1 MVMLFDT
8 SAWIEFFQGTEKGKG
23 VGNIL
28 NTEENFTSIV
38 TFPEIVN
45 WCLKNNIQDKIKIYI
60 EGIKNGS
67 TVLELNEPIAI
78 VAGKLNYERKKVV
91 KNWGMIDSIILATA
105 QIYNLKGLT
114 KDSQFKDLSNVEIL

>member
-1 MVMLFDT
+1 MVMLLDT
-8 SAWIEFFQGTEKGKG
+8 SAWIEFFQGTEKGKKIED
-23 VGNIL
+23 IL
-28 NTEENFTSIV
+28 RNEENFTSIV

-45 WCLKNNIQDKIKIYI
+45 WCLKNNIQDKIKTYI

-67 TVLELNEPIAI
+67 TILELNEPIAI
-78 VAGKLNYERKKVV
+78 VAGKLNYERKKIV

-105 QIYNLKGLT
+105 QIYNLNVLT